1 MKRSK
6 GLSMDMDKNEFDGLE
21 ATPYKSALE
30 QKDWTTFYLVSA
42 VSTLVISLTVALQ
55 PLFLDEVIV
64 IPYEEEGTIN
74 AHLQVVTQIISLALI
89 FFLGPYWSNS
99 KRLKSVF
106 YGFLL
111 AALGAALVPFSKN
124 IEVVIGFSSLTF
136 YYIMRILIS
145 LGTDTVQMQLS
156 TLGGDA
162 TLYQKKPIL
171 LPNMITMMA
180 LGSTVICAILMQ
192 IPKGIDSV
200 PAIMLI
206 PFFVACAGAYIVNRY
221 MPKQQPVKEAST
233 QLPFAQAWELIS
245 SDPRMQ
251 LCFAA
256 AFYVRADMLVISLFL
271 SLWFISFADVVG
283 VSRAF
288 AAGQASLMLGYIG
301 LVILI
306 AMPMWRRYMETNSRI
321 SAIGASLSLTGLG
334 FVAIGWLVSNPFDW
348 HTMLFPLLLVGIG
361 QAGCLI
367 APKIL
372 AAELAPKH
380 VLGSVQGV
388 LFLVSGIGVVM
399 LVQSGG
405 YYFDAVGPKAPFI
418 LIGASNLLVM
428 LYALWLIKSGMD
440 ESREHKLEKKSRSNL
455 KPLLF
460 MFSLLPIIWLVGRI
474 MIGGITPGSSLGQM
488 PVGFI
493 NRYLGD
499 WAFNFI
505 LLSLALRPVAEIT
518 KVKLLMQYSRM
529 IGLYAFFYAS
539 LHVATY
545 FWLEWLFNLH
555 EIIDDIS
562 KRPFIILGMLAFAIL
577 IVLAVT
583 STKSKRRELGNE
595 KWKKIHKSVYL
606 VNILIALHFWLAAT
620 HENGEPYVYAIAVF
634 TLLAYRWKQ
643 IKEKKGRKI

>member
-1 MKRSK
+1 MNLNDIKIEEQDTIDPQN
-6 GLSMDMDKNEFDGLE
+6 M
-21 ATPYKSALE
+21 LE
-30 QKDWTTFYLVSA
+30 QKHWTTFYLVSA
-42 VSTLVISLTVALQ
+42 ISTLVISLTVALQ
-55 PLFLDEVIV
+55 PLFLDEVII
-64 IPYEEEGTIN
+64 IPFEEEGTIN

-89 FFLGPYWSNS
+89 FFLGPFLGRS
-99 KRLKSVF
+99 KRLQSVF
-106 YGFLL
+106 FGFVI
-111 AALGAALVPFSKN
+111 AALGALLIPLSKN

-136 YYIMRILIS
+136 YYMMRILVS
-145 LGTDTVQMQLS
+145 LGTDSVQMQLS

-162 TLYQKKPIL
+162 TLFQKQPVL

-192 IPKGIDSV
+192 IPQTSTSI
-200 PAIMLI
+200 PAIMLL
-206 PFFVACAGAYIVNRY
+206 PFLVAVAGAYTVNKHL
-221 MPKQQPVKEAST
+221 PIQQDVNDSVTP
-233 QLPFAQAWELIS
+233 LPFAQAWELIS

-271 SLWFISFADVVG
+271 SLWFISFADVVN
-283 VSRAF
+283 VTRAY
-288 AAGQASLMLGYIG
+288 AAGQAGLMLGYIG

-306 AMPMWRRYMETNSRI
+306 SMPLWRQYMERNSRI

-334 FVAIGWLVSNPFDW
+334 FILLGWIVVNPFDW
-348 HTMLFPLLLVGIG
+348 LTMLFPLLLVGIG

-405 YYFDAVGPKAPFI
+405 YYFDAVGPQAPFI

-440 ESREHKLEKKSRSNL
+440 ESHDHKLLKTRRTNL
-455 KPLLF
+455 KPLIF
-460 MFSLLPIIWLVGRI
+460 MFSLLPIIWLIGRI
-474 MIGGITPGSSLGQM
+474 MIGGISPGTSLGQM

-505 LLSLALRPVAEIT
+505 LLSLALRPIAEIS

-539 LHVATY
+539 LHVLTY
-545 FWLEWLFNLH
+545 FWLEWLFDVKGILQ
-555 EIIDDIS
+555 DIS
-562 KRPFIILGMLAFAIL
+562 ERPFIILGLMAFVIL
-577 IVLAVT
+577 IVLSIT
-583 STKSKRRELGNE
+583 STKNQRRKLGQK
-595 KWKKIHKSVYL
+595 KWKKIHRYVYL

-620 HENGEPYVYAIAVF
+620 HENGEPYVYAIAVA
-634 TLLAYRWKQ
+634 TLLTYRWNQFKN
-643 IKEKKGRKI
+643 KELASQ

>member
-1 MKRSK
+1 
-6 GLSMDMDKNEFDGLE
+6 
-21 ATPYKSALE
+21 
-30 QKDWTTFYLVSA
+30 
-42 VSTLVISLTVALQ
+42 LVISLTVALQ

-89 FFLGPYWSNS
+89 FFLGLPWSRS
-99 KRLKSVF
+99 RKRQSIL
-106 YGFLL
+106 YGFLI
-111 AALGAALVPFSKN
+111 AALGAVLIPLSKN
-124 IEVVIGFSSLTF
+124 IELIIGFSSLTF
-136 YYIMRILIS
+136 YYMMRILVS

-156 TLGGDA
+156 TLGGDS

-171 LPNMITMMA
+171 LPNMIIMMV
-180 LGSTVICAILMQ
+180 LGSTIICAILMQ
-192 IPKGIDSV
+192 IPQTVSSI

-206 PFFVACAGAYIVNRY
+206 PFLVAVAGAYLVNGY
-221 MPKQQPVKEAST
+221 LPPQPLDDSSVP
-233 QLPFAQAWELIS
+233 LPFAQAWELIS
-245 SDPRMQ
+245 NDPRMQ

-288 AAGQASLMLGYIG
+288 AAGQAGMMLGYLGI
-301 LVILI
+301 VILL
-306 AMPMWRRYMETNSRI
+306 AMPLWRRYMATHSRI
-321 SAIGASLSLTGLG
+321 SAIGASLSLAGLG
-334 FVAIGWLVSNPFDW
+334 FILLGWLVVNPFDW
-348 HTMLFPLLLVGIG
+348 YTLLLPLLLVGIG

-372 AAELAPKH
+372 AAELSPKH
-380 VLGSVQGV
+380 VLGSVQGI

-428 LYALWLIKSGMD
+428 LYAFWLVKSGMD
-440 ESREHKLEKKSRSNL
+440 ESREHQLRKRRKTNL
-455 KPLLF
+455 KPLIF
-460 MFSLLPIIWLVGRI
+460 MFSLLPIFWLVGRVL
-474 MIGGITPGSSLGQM
+474 IGGITPGSSLGQM

-505 LLSLALRPVAEIT
+505 LFSLALRPIAEIT

-539 LHVATY
+539 LHVLTY
-545 FWLEWLFNLH
+545 LWLEWVFDLG
-555 EIIDDIS
+555 EILLDIG
-562 KRPFIILGMLAFAIL
+562 KRPFILLGIVSFLILT
-577 IVLAVT
+577 VLAVT
-583 STKSKRRELGNE
+583 SAKRVARKLGRK
-595 KWKKIHKSVYL
+595 KWKEIHKLVYL
-606 VNILIALHFWLAAT
+606 LNILVAFHFWFAAT
-620 HENGEPYVYAIAVF
+620 HENGEPYVYAILVL
-634 TLLAYRWKQ
+634 TLLGYRWNQ
-643 IKEKKGRKI
+643 SNEKRR